1 MRYDI
6 FEQKEEVQSTFDF
19 VTKHAMYEP
28 FILTNLSNFQ
38 YGKLPEFSELEQ
50 MVSPS
55 PKGIFESTTENL
67 VTLFGF
73 IYEPIGFDIE
83 KIESM
88 TEGYGREVIQQYY

>member
-1 MRYDI
+1 
-6 FEQKEEVQSTFDF
+6 
-19 VTKHAMYEP
+19 
-28 FILTNLSNFQ
+28 
-38 YGKLPEFSELEQ
+38 

-73 IYEPIGFDIE
+73 IYEPIGFDIK

-88 TEGYGREVIQQYY
+88 TEGNGKEVIQ

>member
-1 MRYDI
+1 
-6 FEQKEEVQSTFDF
+6 
-19 VTKHAMYEP
+19 
-28 FILTNLSNFQ
+28 
-38 YGKLPEFSELEQ
+38 